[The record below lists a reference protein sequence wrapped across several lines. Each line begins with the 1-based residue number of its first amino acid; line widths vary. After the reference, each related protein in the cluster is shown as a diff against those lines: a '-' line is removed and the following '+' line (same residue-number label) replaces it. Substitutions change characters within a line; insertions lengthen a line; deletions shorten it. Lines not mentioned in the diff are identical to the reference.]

1 MGSNNTRLGHALFP
15 GAQRRLVLCCPK
27 MANVRLPA
35 SENGVWRSR
44 HHGLHALS
52 VANHAPMTDG
62 LVSPAIPDSRTSQQ
76 VSSTPGRT

>member
-1 MGSNNTRLGHALFP
+1 MGSNYTRLGHALFP
-15 GAQRRLVLCCPK
+15 GAPRRVVACCPK

-35 SENGVWRSR
+35 SQNGVRQSR
-44 HHGLHALS
+44 HGGLRVLS

-62 LVSPAIPDSRTSQQ
+62 LVSPAIQDSRTSQQ